1 MMALSDQVQNS
12 LENAQE
18 SLREALAFA
27 ARVEK
32 PWVNKHIADML
43 AKIDSLK
50 DVHDLMEEVEKAKN
64 DDLPF

>member
-1 MMALSDQVQNS
+1 MALSDQVQNS

-50 DVHDLMEEVEKAKN
+50 DVHDLMEVVEEAKN

>member
-1 MMALSDQVQNS
+1 MALSDQVQNS

>member
-1 MMALSDQVQNS
+1 
-12 LENAQE
+12 
-18 SLREALAFA
+18 
-27 ARVEK
+27 
-32 PWVNKHIADML
+32 VNKHIADML

>member
-1 MMALSDQVQNS
+1 MALSDQVQNS

-50 DVHDLMEEVEKAKN
+50 DVHNLMEEVEKAHN

>member
-1 MMALSDQVQNS
+1 MALSDQVHNS

-50 DVHDLMEEVEKAKN
+50 DVHNLMEVVEKAHN

>member
-1 MMALSDQVQNS
+1 MALSDQVQNS

-32 PWVNKHIADML
+32 PWANKHIADML